1 MKAFAELYTALD
13 ETNKTNEKVDALTRY
28 FATAAPADAAWALYF
43 LIGRRPKQA
52 VASAKLHAWAVQ
64 AAGVPDWLFSEC
76 YDAVGD
82 FAETIALL
90 LPEARDWG
98 LEAGAAEQTDASLQP
113 LASSLREWIEDILL
127 PLRGMDEA
135 TQRDTILA
143 TWGALGPRERF
154 VWNKLITGE
163 FRVGVSQRLVVRA
176 IAAVSGVEVAVVAHR
191 LMGDWQP
198 SAEFYARLLGQE
210 TSDADISRPYP
221 FCLAHPLEDTP
232 AALGDVSEWQAE
244 WKWDGIRAQIV
255 RRAGQTFIWTRG
267 EELVTDRYPE
277 LAELGARLP
286 DGTVID
292 GEILPWRDGGVLTF
306 AQLQRRI
313 GRKTIGKKLLS
324 DVPVI
329 LMAYDLLEW
338 QARDIRTLPLTERR
352 ERLEALV
359 AEMEN
364 AELRIENTSAS
375 DLNSSFFILNSH
387 LQLSP
392 TVAGDSWDDLASAR
406 ERSRTLNAEGLM
418 LKRRSSIYRVGRVRG
433 DWWKWKINPFTVD
446 AVLIYAQPGTG
457 KRASLY
463 TDYTFGVWDG
473 DQLVPF
479 AKAYSGLTDAEIR
492 QVDAFI
498 RRNTVEKFGPVRTVK
513 PELVF
518 ELAFEAIQR
527 SSRHKSGI
535 AVRFPR
541 ILRWRTDKRMEEAD
555 SLETIRALLPE
566 EG

>member
-1 MKAFAELYTALD
+1 MKAFAELYAALD

-28 FATAAPADAAWALYF
+28 FATAAAADAAWALYF
-43 LIGRRPKQA
+43 LIGRRPRQV
-52 VASAKLHAWAVQ
+52 VASAKLRAWAVQ

-76 YDAVGD
+76 YDAAGD

-90 LPEARDWG
+90 LPEAG
-98 LEAGAAEQTDASLQP
+98 GAEQTNASLEP
-113 LASSLREWIEDILL
+113 LASSLHEWIEEVLL
-127 PLRGMDEA
+127 RLRGMDEEA
-135 TQRDTILA
+135 QRETILA
-143 TWGALGPRERF
+143 AWRSLGPRERF
-154 VWNKLITGE
+154 AWNKLITGE

-176 IAAVSGVEVAVVAHR
+176 IAAVSGVEDAVIAHR

-232 AALGDVSEWQAE
+232 ANLGDVSEWQAE

-277 LAELGARLP
+277 LAELGAWLP

-292 GEILPWRDGGVLTF
+292 GEILPWRDGDVLPF

-324 DVPVI
+324 EVPVI

-338 QARDIRTLPLTERR
+338 AGRDIRTLPLAERR

-359 AEMEN
+359 AQLEN
-364 AELRIENTSAS
+364 AELSIEKMLESEINAQFST
-375 DLNSSFFILNSH
+375 LNSH

-392 TVAGDSWDDLASAR
+392 TVAADSWDDLAKAR
-406 ERSRTLNAEGLM
+406 ERSREINAEGLM
-418 LKRRSSIYRVGRVRG
+418 LKRRNSIYRVGRVRG

-457 KRASLY
+457 KRATLY

-492 QVDAFI
+492 EVDAFI

-527 SSRHKSGI
+527 SSRHKSGL

-566 EG
+566 EN